1 MSSHEIATL
10 CNKRHDNVM
19 RDIKKMLE
27 DLYAEKDLL
36 KFEGIYFDKYKK
48 QQKCY
53 HLPKRECLI
62 LVSGYSTT
70 LRAKIVDRWLELEQ
84 QHVIPIAK
92 LAIEDQE
99 EVIYQLPADEREL
112 PIRIKDCIRKHAE
125 QLSNV
130 YRLEAE
136 KYLTKRTYGNA
147 VGSKREVT
155 HSKIDKCLKTVLYLD
170 VVDTALA
177 QNRIS
182 HHILFTALRA
192 SLTRDIKAIEK
203 IHLSA
208 DKQRGKA
215 M

>member
-1 MSSHEIATL
+1 MSSREIAKL
-10 CNKRHDNVM
+10 CGKEHKNVT
-19 RDIKKMLE
+19 RDIRQMFTE
-27 DLYAEKDLL
+27 L
-36 KFEGIYFDKYKK
+36 KIEPSKFLGKYQDSTGRKLV
-48 QQKCY
+48 CY

-84 QHVIPIAK
+84 QHVPPAK
-92 LAIEDQE
+92 LAIENQE
-99 EVIYQLPADEREL
+99 EIIYQLPADEREL

-155 HSKIDKCLKTVLYLD
+155 HSKIDKCLKKVLYLD

-177 QNRIS
+177 QNRWS
-182 HHILFTALRA
+182 HHSLFCALR
-192 SLTRDIKAIEK
+192 SMLDKDIKAIEE

>member
-1 MSSHEIATL
+1 MSSREIATL
-10 CNKRHDNVM
+10 CNKRHDHVM
-19 RDIKKMLE
+19 RDITKMLE
-27 DLYAEKDLL
+27 DLYSDGGLP
-36 KFEGIYFDKYKK
+36 KFGGTYLDKQGK

-92 LAIEDQE
+92 LAIENQE

-136 KYLTKRTYGNA
+136 KYLTKLVYNKA
-147 VGSKREVT
+147 VGYQKEVSY
-155 HSKIDKCLKTVLYLD
+155 SKIDKGLKTVLYLD

-177 QNRIS
+177 QNRWS
-182 HHILFTALRA
+182 HHSLFCALR
-192 SLTRDIKAIEK
+192 SMLDKDIKAIEK

>member
-1 MSSHEIATL
+1 MSSREIAKL
-10 CNKRHDNVM
+10 CGKQHQHVK
-19 RDIKKMLE
+19 RDIDAMLLE
-27 DLYAEKDLL
+27 LKIDASKFGHIYKD
-36 KFEGIYFDKYKK
+36 K
-48 QQKCY
+48 QNREQTEY
-53 HLPKRECLI
+53 QLPKRECLI

-84 QHVIPIAK
+84 QHVPTAK
-92 LAIEDQE
+92 LAIENQE
-99 EVIYQLPADEREL
+99 EIIYQLPSDEREL

-130 YRLEAE
+130 YRMEAE

-155 HSKIDKCLKTVLYLD
+155 HSKIDKCLKKVLYLD

-182 HHILFTALRA
+182 YHILFTALRS
-192 SLTRDIKAIEK
+192 SLTKDIKAIEE